1 MSKKKDKVMKYS
13 LRGGVYGTPGMA
25 PGPTS
30 IAPTRADMDCRGA
43 YMDCP
48 DESLHGLPRKWAYM
62 DCPEKMFFME
72 LIPIEPND
80 AKKKI

>member
-1 MSKKKDKVMKYS
+1 MVRQGWPLGLHRLPRREHRLPRKW
-13 LRGGVYGTPGMA
+13 
-25 PGPTS
+25 
-30 IAPTRADMDCRGA
+30 A
-43 YMDCP
+43 YIDCP

-62 DCPEKMFFME
+62 DCPEKRFFME